1 MFRRTVFARSTF
13 LLLAPVVPL
22 FSQQTVLTIAE
33 AQAEALQN
41 NPGLL
46 AEKLGMPVAD
56 TAVITAGLKPNP
68 VLSVSSDHL
77 DLLGT
82 GFNATNGAGPSET
95 AMRVDLPLERGNKR
109 ELRIDNAGYARKIAE
124 AKYADSVR
132 RLKQDV
138 TIACIDLLAAKAR
151 LALANDNLQALD
163 KVVQFNETRL
173 RGGAIAPVE
182 LTRARVAML
191 QYRGSVKT
199 AELALTAA
207 RTHLQA
213 LLGRHPGEGTIDI
226 SGDLKVSLPP
236 SGPELQQLQTSAL
249 AARPDVTAVRV
260 DQARSEAD
268 LRLQLANGKIDYSV
282 GMEVRRQQGVNG
294 TGNSLGFFFS
304 APLPV
309 YNRNQGEIARAG
321 REHDQLRQSLQ
332 AVEAQVTSDV
342 VGAFEEYESTRTLA
356 AEIERD
362 LLKPTQE
369 ARDTT
374 AYVYQAGASTL
385 VDVLDA
391 QRAFNDT
398 MSAYYDA
405 LADYRRASA
414 KLAAAVGQEV
424 IQ

>member
-1 MFRRTVFARSTF
+1 VWCQPA
-13 LLLAPVVPL
+13 L
-22 FSQQTVLTIAE
+22 LTIAE
-33 AQAEALQN
+33 AQAEAIQN
-41 NPGLL
+41 NPGLM
-46 AEKLGMPVAD
+46 AEKLGLPVAD
-56 TAVITAGLKPNP
+56 TAVVTAALKPNP

-82 GFNATNGAGPSET
+82 GFNPTNGAGPSET
-95 AMRVDLPLERGNKR
+95 AVRVDVPLERGKKR
-109 ELRIDNAGYARKIAE
+109 ELRLDNAGYARKIAE

-132 RLKQDV
+132 RLRQDV
-138 TIACIDLLAAKAR
+138 TLACIDVLAAKAK
-151 LALANDNLQALD
+151 LALANDNLQALN

-173 RGGAIAPVE
+173 KGGAVAPVE

-191 QYRGSVKT
+191 QYRGSVRT
-199 AELALTAA
+199 AELALLTA
-207 RTHLQA
+207 RTHLET
-213 LLGRHPGEGTIDI
+213 LLGRRPAGTIDI
-226 SGDLKVSLPP
+226 SGDLKVPLPAA
-236 SGPELQQLQTSAL
+236 GPNLRELQTAAQT
-249 AARPDVTAVRV
+249 ARPDITAVRV
-260 DQARSEAD
+260 DQARSQAD
-268 LRLQLANGKIDYSV
+268 LRLQVANGTIDYVV
-282 GMEVRRQQGVNG
+282 GIEARRQQGVNG

-309 YNRNQGEIARAG
+309 YNRNQGEIARAS
-321 REHDQLRQSLQ
+321 REQEQLRQSLE
-332 AVEAQVTSDV
+332 AVQAQVTSDV
-342 VGAFEEYESTRTLA
+342 AGAFEEYESARTLA

-362 LLKPTQE
+362 LLEPTKQ

-414 KLAAAVGQEV
+414 KLSAAVGQEV
-424 IQ
+424 IP

>member
-1 MFRRTVFARSTF
+1 MWCQPA
-13 LLLAPVVPL
+13 
-22 FSQQTVLTIAE
+22 VLTVAE
-33 AQAEALQN
+33 AQAEAIQN
-41 NPGLL
+41 NPGLM
-46 AEKLGMPVAD
+46 AEKLGLPVAD
-56 TAVITAGLKPNP
+56 TAVLTAGLKPNP

-95 AMRVDLPLERGNKR
+95 ALRVDVPLERGNKR
-109 ELRIDNAGYARKIAE
+109 ELRLDNAAYARKIAE

-132 RLKQDV
+132 RLRQDV
-138 TIACIDLLAAKAR
+138 TLACIDLLAAKAK
-151 LALANDNLQALD
+151 LALANDNLQALN

-173 RGGAIAPVE
+173 KGGAVAPVE

-191 QYRGSVKT
+191 QYRGSVRT
-199 AELALTAA
+199 AELALLTA
-207 RTHLQA
+207 RTHLET
-213 LLGRHPGEGTIDI
+213 LLGRRPGGTIDI
-226 SGDLKVSLPP
+226 SGDLKVPLPP
-236 SGPELQQLQTSAL
+236 SGLNLQELQTTAQT
-249 AARPDVTAVRV
+249 ARPDIAAVRV
-260 DQARSEAD
+260 DQARSQSD
-268 LRLQLANGKIDYSV
+268 LRLQIANGKIDYLV

-321 REHDQLRQSLQ
+321 REQEQLRQSLE
-332 AVEAQVTSDV
+332 AVQTQVTSDV
-342 VGAFEEYESTRTLA
+342 AGAYEEYESARTLA

-362 LLKPTQE
+362 LLEPTKQ

-414 KLAAAVGQEV
+414 KLTAAVGQEV
-424 IQ
+424 IP

>member
-1 MFRRTVFARSTF
+1 MLFSRSLFVCF
-13 LLLAPVVPL
+13 LLAAAAPVWCQP
-22 FSQQTVLTIAE
+22 TVLTIAE
-33 AQAEALQN
+33 AQAEAIQN
-41 NPGLL
+41 NPGLMT
-46 AEKLGMPVAD
+46 EKLGLPVTD
-56 TAVITAGLKPNP
+56 TAVVTAGLKPNP
-68 VLSVSSDHL
+68 VLSISSDHL

-95 AMRVDLPLERGNKR
+95 AVRVDVPLERGNKR
-109 ELRIDNAGYARKIAE
+109 ELRLDNAAYARKIAE

-132 RLKQDV
+132 RLRQDV
-138 TIACIDLLAAKAR
+138 TLACIDLLAAKAK
-151 LALANDNLQALD
+151 LALANDNLQALN

-173 RGGAIAPVE
+173 KGGAVAPVE

-191 QYRGSVKT
+191 QYRASVRT
-199 AELALTAA
+199 GELALLTA
-207 RTHLQA
+207 RTHLET
-213 LLGRHPGEGTIDI
+213 LLGRHPGGTIDI
-226 SGDLKVSLPP
+226 SGDLKVPLPP
-236 SGPELQQLQTSAL
+236 SGPDLQKLQTTAQTE
-249 AARPDVTAVRV
+249 RPDISAVRI
-260 DQARSEAD
+260 DQARSQSD
-268 LRLQLANGKIDYSV
+268 LRLQVANGKIDYVV
-282 GMEVRRQQGVNG
+282 GMEARRQQGVNG

-309 YNRNQGEIARAG
+309 YNRNQGEIARAS
-321 REHDQLRQSLQ
+321 REQEQLRQSLV
-332 AVEAQVTSDV
+332 AVQTQVTSDV
-342 VGAFEEYESTRTLA
+342 AGAYEEYESARTLA

-362 LLKPTQE
+362 LLEPTKQ

-414 KLAAAVGQEV
+414 KLSAAVGQEV
-424 IQ
+424 IP

>member
-1 MFRRTVFARSTF
+1 LWCQPA
-13 LLLAPVVPL
+13 
-22 FSQQTVLTIAE
+22 VLTVAE
-33 AQAEALQN
+33 AQAEAIQN
-41 NPGLL
+41 NPGLM
-46 AEKLGMPVAD
+46 AEKLGLPVAD
-56 TAVITAGLKPNP
+56 TAVLTAGLKPNP

-95 AMRVDLPLERGNKR
+95 ALRVDVPLERGNKR
-109 ELRIDNAGYARKIAE
+109 ELRLDNAGYARKIAE

-132 RLKQDV
+132 RLRQDV
-138 TIACIDLLAAKAR
+138 TLACIDLLAAKAK
-151 LALANDNLQALD
+151 LALANDNLQALN

-173 RGGAIAPVE
+173 KGGAVAPVE

-191 QYRGSVKT
+191 QYRGSVRT
-199 AELALTAA
+199 AELALLTA
-207 RTHLQA
+207 RTHLET
-213 LLGRHPGEGTIDI
+213 LLGRRPGGTIDI
-226 SGDLKVSLPP
+226 SGDLKVPLPP
-236 SGPELQQLQTSAL
+236 SGLNLQELQTTAQT
-249 AARPDVTAVRV
+249 ARPDIAAVRV
-260 DQARSEAD
+260 DQARSQSD
-268 LRLQLANGKIDYSV
+268 LRLQIANGKIDYLV

-321 REHDQLRQSLQ
+321 REQEQLRQSLE
-332 AVEAQVTSDV
+332 AVQTQVTSDV
-342 VGAFEEYESTRTLA
+342 AGAYEEYESARTLA

-362 LLKPTQE
+362 LLEPTKQ

-414 KLAAAVGQEV
+414 KLTAAVGQEV
-424 IQ
+424 IP

>member
-1 MFRRTVFARSTF
+1 MWCQPA
-13 LLLAPVVPL
+13 
-22 FSQQTVLTIAE
+22 VLTVAE
-33 AQAEALQN
+33 AQAEAIQN
-41 NPGLL
+41 NPGLM
-46 AEKLGMPVAD
+46 AEKLGLPVAD
-56 TAVITAGLKPNP
+56 TAVLTAGLKPNP

-95 AMRVDLPLERGNKR
+95 ALRVDVPLERGNKR
-109 ELRIDNAGYARKIAE
+109 ELRLDNAGYARKIAE

-132 RLKQDV
+132 RLRQDV
-138 TIACIDLLAAKAR
+138 TLACIDLLAAKAK
-151 LALANDNLQALD
+151 LALANDNLQALN

-173 RGGAIAPVE
+173 KGGAVAPVE

-191 QYRGSVKT
+191 QYRGSVRT
-199 AELALTAA
+199 AELALLTA
-207 RTHLQA
+207 RTHLET
-213 LLGRHPGEGTIDI
+213 LLGRRPGGTIDI
-226 SGDLKVSLPP
+226 SGDLKVPLPP
-236 SGPELQQLQTSAL
+236 SGLNLQELQTTAQT
-249 AARPDVTAVRV
+249 ARPDIAAARM
-260 DQARSEAD
+260 DQARSQSD
-268 LRLQLANGKIDYSV
+268 LRLQIANGKIDYLV

-321 REHDQLRQSLQ
+321 REQEQLRQSLE
-332 AVEAQVTSDV
+332 AVQTQVTSDV
-342 VGAFEEYESTRTLA
+342 AGAYEEYESARTLA

-362 LLKPTQE
+362 LLEPTKQ

-414 KLAAAVGQEV
+414 KLTAAVGQEV
-424 IQ
+424 IP